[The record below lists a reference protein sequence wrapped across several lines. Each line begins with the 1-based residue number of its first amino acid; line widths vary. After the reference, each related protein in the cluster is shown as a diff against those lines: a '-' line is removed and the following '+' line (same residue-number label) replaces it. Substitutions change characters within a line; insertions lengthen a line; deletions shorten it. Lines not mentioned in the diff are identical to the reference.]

1 LPDKI
6 KTDYTLAIPIIDTTI
21 SLGDFSEI
29 QQYYSILDIFEV
41 PANTPVNMGEQAYP
55 FYIGE
60 YSSSQEIEWIEPQII
75 IENKDLPSGTIVNI
89 RICTKNDDDER
100 IYFWLPS
107 DYTVTLS
114 NTLVKVPETPQ
125 KIEKEDINKFRS
137 AKNIYL
143 DTYITYPA
151 TMSGT
156 EIVNQKVNIKFAV
169 KFAIKTDLKINL

>member
-1 LPDKI
+1 LPDKVNAN
-6 KTDYTLAIPIIDTTI
+6 YTLAIPIIDTTV
-21 SLGDFSEI
+21 SLGDFVEI
-29 QQYYSILDIFEV
+29 RQYYSILDIFEI

-60 YSSSQEIEWIEPQII
+60 YSPSQEIEWIEPQII
-75 IENKDLPSGTIVNI
+75 IENKDLPSGTKINI
-89 RICTKNDDDER
+89 RIFTKNDYGDR

-143 DTYITYPA
+143 DTYITYLA

-156 EIVNQKVNIKFAV
+156 EIVNHKLNIKFAV
-169 KFAIKTDLKINL
+169 KFAIKTDLKLNL